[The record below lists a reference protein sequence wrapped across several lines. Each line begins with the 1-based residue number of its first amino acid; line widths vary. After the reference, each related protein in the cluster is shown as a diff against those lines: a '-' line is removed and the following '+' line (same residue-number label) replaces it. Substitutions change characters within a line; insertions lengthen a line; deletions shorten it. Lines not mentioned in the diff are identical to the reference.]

1 MKGSFGRNALEK
13 KFDEQ
18 LQGESGAAICL
29 RAPAGYK
36 ITSPDLPHRLPV
48 QGHNIRISL
57 DIDLQQAAE
66 KAMEGRTG
74 AAVAL
79 DVRTGEGLVLASM
92 PNYDLNSFVP
102 GITQETFKGIEDAGG
117 WINRPIQGPY
127 PPGSTF
133 QLITPIARPPA

>member
-18 LQGESGAAICL
+18 LQGETGAAIYL
-29 RAPAGYK
+29 VDPAGYK
-36 ITSPDLPHRLPV
+36 INSPDLPHRLPV

-79 DVRTGEGLVLASM
+79 DVRTGEVLVLASM

-102 GITQETFKGIEDAGG
+102 GISQETSQAIKHPPPC
-117 WINRPIQGPY
+117 IN
-127 PPGSTF
+127 PP
-133 QLITPIARPPA
+133 